1 MSLQD
6 ICCYKHS
13 RYGPGVILRTFL
25 SLKLDLLREKK
36 NTLAGED
43 RESRCPEASALTP
56 ASPIAVLVQR
66 AEKQRAD
73 KDREM
78 LLSDCN
84 AADAS
89 PRGPGLRPAQD
100 TFKPTSMNDLWCG
113 RMFVDI

>member
-1 MSLQD
+1 MPRGKCFNS
-6 ICCYKHS
+6 C
-13 RYGPGVILRTFL
+13 F
-25 SLKLDLLREKK
+25 
-36 NTLAGED
+36 
-43 RESRCPEASALTP
+43 
-56 ASPIAVLVQR
+56 PIAVLVQR